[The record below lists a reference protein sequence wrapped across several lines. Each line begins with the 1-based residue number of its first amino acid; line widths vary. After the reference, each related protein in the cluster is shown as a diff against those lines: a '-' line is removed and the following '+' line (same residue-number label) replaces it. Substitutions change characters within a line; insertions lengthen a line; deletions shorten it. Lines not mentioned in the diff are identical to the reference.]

1 MKGDED
7 KVLKLNKAFYGL
19 KQAPTI
25 RYSRIHG
32 YFLKNEFVKC
42 IHKYV
47 IYVKIKKSG
56 DILILYLYVD
66 GLIFIGNNPKMFE
79 DVKQAMIKE
88 FEMTNISLMTY
99 YLGIKIM
106 QGEDTIFVNQ
116 EKFAKEI
123 LKKFKMED
131 YAKVNTLVECIVK
144 MSKNDEG

>member
-1 MKGDED
+1 
-7 KVLKLNKAFYGL
+7 
-19 KQAPTI
+19 
-25 RYSRIHG
+25 
-32 YFLKNEFVKC
+32 
-42 IHKYV
+42 
-47 IYVKIKKSG
+47 
-56 DILILYLYVD
+56 
-66 GLIFIGNNPKMFE
+66 
-79 DVKQAMIKE
+79 
-88 FEMTNISLMTY
+88 MTY